1 MEFFQF
7 KKINRAI
14 TTFILLALIA
24 NPLSAFA
31 QETVDTSGITLPSE
45 STEPLPTEREGTI
58 RDLNTGQDVSVE
70 TAKADSKKAQAT
82 VSSGKADYDDKGI
95 CTMSFTGSFKL
106 TQCIGWMMFATGAW
120 FVGKAGTFL
129 NFAISISIVKM
140 KSIIEGV
147 GAVNVAW
154 KVLRDLANVF
164 FIFIL
169 IYIAIMTILGLAGGE
184 TRRMLT
190 NVILVALFINFSLFF
205 TKVIV
210 DASNILTIQFY
221 NSISRGPDDAKNGLS
236 YVFMEG
242 SRLKTLISTP
252 QKPESTIAKETPY
265 MFLGFMSLLFG
276 IILGFAFLAI
286 GILFVIRLVMIIF
299 LMILSPIAFLGITVP
314 KLNDVWNKW
323 WGTLINQ
330 SLFAPTMMLMLWVI
344 AAVINSPGYVAAL
357 QLNNQ
362 TVSFVQLVDGSAGG
376 RGVSSLIL
384 VNFAILIVMLIGGVM
399 IANSFG
405 TWGSGAVTSTF
416 DKWSRRAV
424 GASTLGAVGFAGRNT
439 IGRLGSKLAGTEFMK
454 RQAARST
461 LGALTLKGMR
471 GVANSNFDARGVM
484 GDALGE
490 AQGKGGYQ
498 AKLDKQ
504 VKERVEFAKSLGK
517 DVKIQDKETKAV
529 IKKHEDT
536 KEKAQGRLDEIDA
549 QIAKQTK
556 LNTPEA
562 KAQIKLLE
570 AERYKAMKER
580 DDASG
585 EIGKINKNPLLTKT
599 AEQVYGKRLETEKG
613 VVAGAQTLWTKI
625 TRKDKEAAE
634 KIEEN
639 YKKEKEKQEKE
650 WKKKY
655 DKTEKENRKKE
666 LESKEREDRAEEARL
681 NEEIKKLKEEANRG
695 GPNVNIIELN
705 RKQKEHSDKLRE
717 IADRRV
723 ARKADLEKI
732 NKEISEAKKETD
744 KEDIIAQAI
753 AASGGGGSEKPK
765 EDSGGH

>member
-1 MEFFQF
+1 MTFFRL
-7 KKINRAI
+7 KKIKKAI
-14 TTFILLALIA
+14 STLILFALIA
-24 NPLSAFA
+24 NPLSVLA
-31 QETVDTSGITLPSE
+31 QETVDTSEIA
-45 STEPLPTEREGTI
+45 LPTDSPIQPAEREGTI
-58 RDLNTGQDVSVE
+58 RDLNTGQEVTIDQ
-70 TAKADSKKAQAT
+70 AKVDSKKAQAT
-82 VSSGKADYDDKGI
+82 VSSGKTDYDDLGI
-95 CTMSFTGSFKL
+95 CTMSFTGKFKI
-106 TQCIGWMMFATGAW
+106 TQCLGWLMFASGAW

-221 NSISRGPDDAKNGLS
+221 NSISRGPDDSKNGLS

-242 SRLKTLISTP
+242 SRLKTLIGTP

-314 KLNDVWNKW
+314 KLNGVWNDW
-323 WGTLINQ
+323 WSKLINQ
-330 SLFAPTMMLMLWVI
+330 ALFAPTMMLMLWVV
-344 AAVINSPGYVAAL
+344 AAIVNSPGYVSAL

-362 TVSFVQLVDGSAGG
+362 TVSFVQLVDGTAGG
-376 RGVSSLIL
+376 GVSALVL
-384 VNFAILIVMLIGGVM
+384 VNFAILIIMLIGGMM
-399 IANSFG
+399 IASNFG

-416 DKWSRRAV
+416 DKWSRKVV
-424 GASTLGAVGFAGRNT
+424 GGSTLGAVGFASRNT

-461 LGALTLKGMR
+461 IGALTLKGMR

-504 VKERVEFAKSLGK
+504 VKDRVEFAKSLGK
-517 DVKIQDKETKAV
+517 DVKINDKETKV
-529 IKKHEDT
+529 VLEKHEDV
-536 KEKAQGRLDEIDA
+536 KKKAQTKLDEIDTE
-549 QIAKQTK
+549 IAKQTK
-556 LNTPEA
+556 IDTPEA

-570 AERYKAMKER
+570 VERYKTMKER

-599 AEQVYGKRLETEKG
+599 AEQVYGERLEKEKG
-613 VVAGAQTLWTKI
+613 VFAGSQTLWTKI
-625 TRKDKEAAE
+625 TRKDREAAE

-639 YKKEKEKQEKE
+639 YKKEREKQEKE

-655 DKTEKENRKKE
+655 EKTEKENKKKD
-666 LESKEREDRAEEARL
+666 LENKEKEDRAEEERL
-681 NEEIKKLKEEANRG
+681 NEEIRKLKEEANRG

-705 RKQKEHSDKLRE
+705 KKQKEHSDKLKE

-723 ARKADLEKI
+723 SRKADLEKI
-732 NKEISEAKKETD
+732 NKEISDAQKEVE
-744 KEDIIAQAI
+744 KEEIIA
-753 AASGGGGSEKPK
+753 AAKEAGGGSKGEEKAK
-765 EDSGGH
+765 EDKGGH